1 MPRGAVNAN
10 AFEAQHSREMRL
22 TFAQMIGL
30 LLALTLLHGCSSV
43 PRSFEPSRP
52 IPAGTFDHR
61 ALDRVLRD
69 HVHEGIVAYPD
80 IARDSRFSAYLDALN
95 RVDPNGLP
103 TRAERLAFW
112 INAYNAFAID
122 GILAGYSPRTL
133 LGQYRYFIANRHA
146 VGGRTI
152 NLYDLE
158 QKLLI
163 PDFREPRIHFAIVCA
178 SRSCPRL
185 ISGAYDPARL
195 EEQLDAGARAFVND
209 PFRNRF
215 DRQRKVARLSKI
227 FEWFE
232 EDFSAEAGSLLA
244 YVSRYV
250 TDDDLAR
257 ELADGRFRVEFI
269 DYDWSLNG
277 VAPDG
282 ETGAGPSS

>member
-1 MPRGAVNAN
+1 
-10 AFEAQHSREMRL
+10 MRP
-22 TFAQMIGL
+22 TSTQVIGL
-30 LLALTLLHGCSSV
+30 FLALALLPVGCSAV
-43 PRSFEPSRP
+43 PRSFDPARP
-52 IPAGTFDHR
+52 IAAGAFEHR
-61 ALDRVLRD
+61 ALDAVLRD
-69 HVHEGIVAYPD
+69 HVHEGIVAYPA
-80 IARDSRFSAYLDALN
+80 IARDERFADYLDELN

-103 TRAERLAFW
+103 TNAHRLAFW

-133 LGQYRYFIANRHA
+133 LGQYRYFIAHRHA

-185 ISGAYDPARL
+185 ISEAYDPARL

-257 ELADGRFRVEFI
+257 ELADGRFRVEFL

-282 ETGAGPSS
+282 ETGAGPSG